1 MINELFQKEVEIL
14 RELQF
19 HSELLNVRYRWTVI
33 VGRESYDI
41 KSLSDGSA
49 FGTADFFILS
59 AGEEAPLFYFDK
71 FLNKSDY
78 IYIHGWALGPR
89 LPKESS
95 KGAKYYYV
103 INPDGEKNIVEL
115 THWPLYLFRLF
126 LEHIRSHY

>member
-1 MINELFQKEVEIL
+1 MIPIGKVNEAYDALNLPRDAPFQAVRDRIDAL
-14 RELQF
+14 R
-19 HSELLNVRYRWTVI
+19 SR
-33 VGRESYDI
+33 
-41 KSLSDGSA
+41 LSSA
-49 FGTADFFILS
+49 HDSSRLS